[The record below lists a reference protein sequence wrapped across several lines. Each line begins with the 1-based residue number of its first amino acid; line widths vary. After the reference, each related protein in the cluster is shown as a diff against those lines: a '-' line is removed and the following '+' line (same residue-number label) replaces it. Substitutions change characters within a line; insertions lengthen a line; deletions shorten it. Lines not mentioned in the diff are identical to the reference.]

1 MFEDVQ
7 SVLVKYGFEVGSW
20 EDVPQAVE
28 QVARKQGKEPLP
40 DGELG
45 SSQDGDDCMVYA
57 QMSSASTAHR

>member
-28 QVARKQGKEPLP
+28 QLARKQGKEPLP
-40 DGELG
+40 DGEFAYDH
-45 SSQDGDDCMVYA
+45 QCVI
-57 QMSSASTAHR
+57 